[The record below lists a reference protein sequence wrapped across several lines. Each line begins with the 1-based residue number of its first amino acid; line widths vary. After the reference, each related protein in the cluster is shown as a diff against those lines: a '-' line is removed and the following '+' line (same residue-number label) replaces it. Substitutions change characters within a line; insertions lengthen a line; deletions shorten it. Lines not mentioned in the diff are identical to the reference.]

1 MITLLLHLFRLLR
14 FLLAGHRELALE
26 NLALR
31 HQVAVYKRIV
41 TRPRLRRIDRFFWVG
56 LARVWAG
63 WRRPLFIVTP
73 DTVLRWQRRRV
84 REHWTK
90 VSGRPTRGRP
100 PVNAEI
106 KVLIMRMAAANP
118 LWGAPRIH
126 GELLKLG
133 LDVAER
139 TVSRLLP
146 KRRSPPSQ
154 TWRTFL
160 ANHVRD
166 LVSIDFF
173 TVPTARLR
181 VLFVLVVLHHHRRR
195 VVHFNVT
202 EHPTAAWTTQ
212 QLVDAF
218 PDDSA
223 PPYLLRDRDSVY
235 GQAFRRR
242 VKSMGIREVLT
253 APHSPWQ
260 NPFAE
265 RLIGSIRRECL
276 DHVLV
281 LGERH
286 LRRALTGYFP
296 YYHRSRTH
304 LALQKDTPDERPI
317 ERPELRTIV
326 PIPEVGGLHQSSPPS
341 TRLATPLLPSQA
353 LYPSFR
359 PVLA

>member
-1 MITLLLHLFRLLR
+1 MITLLLHLLRLLR

-73 DTVLRWQRRRV
+73 DTVLRWQRRRF

-133 LDVAER
+133 LDVTER

-281 LGERH
+281 LSERH
-286 LRRALTGYFP
+286 LRRALTGYFA

-304 LALQKDTPDERPI
+304 LALQKDTPDARPI
-317 ERPELRTIV
+317 ERPELRTV
-326 PIPEVGGLHQSSPPS
+326 VQIPEVGGLHH
-341 TRLATPLLPSQA
+341 RYVRRAA
-353 LYPSFR
+353 
-359 PVLA
+359 